1 MYKLVACDLDQTL
14 LGDDCSISIE
24 NKTAICQAQEL
35 GVKFVIATG
44 RGYPA
49 VQNVLADIG
58 MLDEHDEYVISLNG
72 AIITENKNNK
82 VLAFTGMDF
91 DIVRQLFA
99 YGMKYQYDMHIYTE
113 KDVYVYHMDEG
124 DREYIIGRVPF
135 TERFDDDISFLQD
148 VPIAKM
154 IFHFT
159 STEMMQRIVT
169 DIKPITD
176 GCLAVSFSS
185 NRYVELNQLAVDKG
199 SGLKKLAEILQV
211 DLAETIAIGDNFN
224 DLSMIETAGLGV
236 CVNNGRSSVKQAA
249 QYVCTAD
256 NNHHAI
262 REVLEQFVFNQ
273 QERMNLYAKL
283 EIKQ

>member
-1 MYKLVACDLDQTL
+1 M
-14 LGDDCSISIE
+14 
-24 NKTAICQAQEL
+24 
-35 GVKFVIATG
+35 
-44 RGYPA
+44 
-49 VQNVLADIG
+49 
-58 MLDEHDEYVISLNG
+58 
-72 AIITENKNNK
+72 
-82 VLAFTGMDF
+82 
-91 DIVRQLFA
+91 
-99 YGMKYQYDMHIYTE
+99 
-113 KDVYVYHMDEG
+113 
-124 DREYIIGRVPF
+124 PF